1 MEKDNIVNI
10 RLKKVGNTLRY
21 ANTLDKVQY
30 EEFINTLT
38 EGQVIEVF
46 IEANKDT
53 GTNAQLAKIHTCIR
67 KLATEIGY
75 TFEDMKLEIK
85 RRSGLVYG
93 DLKTSSGFAK
103 SFADC
108 SKEELSLVIETL
120 NEVGQMV
127 NLSFH

>member
-1 MEKDNIVNI
+1 MEKDNIVSI
-10 RLKKVGNTLRY
+10 RLKKIGNTLRY
-21 ANTLDKVQY
+21 ANTLDRVQY

-93 DLKTSSGFAK
+93 DLKTSDGFAK

>member
-75 TFEDMKLEIK
+75 TFEEMKLEIK
-85 RRSGLVYG
+85 MRSGLVYG
-93 DLKTSSGFAK
+93 DLKTK